1 MKKLLVILTMLL
13 CCSAFEV
20 KAQTYIVA
28 TSDTSPSSTKISNV
42 RYEFVQYSS
51 MSLLIDKYTGDVW
64 RYRNK
69 KKGFETIVRENPDS
83 VDVNRENYQLYISS
97 EFTYMCFLLNV
108 HTGEM
113 WRYSSAEGAEKR
125 FVKIEMPWE
134 AKKEENNFI
143 KEYYE

>member
-1 MKKLLVILTMLL
+1 MKKLLVILTIFL

-51 MSLLIDKYTGDVW
+51 MSLLVDKYTGDVW
-64 RYRNK
+64 RYRKK
-69 KKGFETIVRENPDS
+69 KKGFETIERDNPDS

-113 WRYSSAEGAEKR
+113 WRYSSDDGAEKR

-134 AKKEENNFI
+134 AK
-143 KEYYE
+143 

>member
-1 MKKLLVILTMLL
+1 MKKLLVILTIFL

-28 TSDTSPSSTKISNV
+28 TSDTPPSSTQISNV

-51 MSLLIDKYTGDVW
+51 MSFLVDKYTGDVW

-69 KKGFETIVRENPDS
+69 KKGFETIERDNPDS
-83 VDVNRENYQLYISS
+83 VDVSRENYQLYISS
-97 EFTYMCFLLNV
+97 EISYVCFLLNV

-113 WRYSSAEGAEKR
+113 WRYTSTEGGGEKR

-134 AKKEENNFI
+134 AKKEN
-143 KEYYE
+143 